1 MHAHPG
7 ARPQGGARRDQDERV
22 GLDHGP
28 QVPLDGGSVF
38 RDGVEALLARL
49 RRGLEPERRDRVVRG
64 VSYAFALMIL
74 ALILWQ
80 IIGPRLRF

>member
-1 MHAHPG
+1 MYWLFWLNLMLG
-7 ARPQGGARRDQDERV
+7 ATNALPA
-22 GLDHGP
+22 
-28 QVPLDGGSVF
+28 VPLDGGFVF
-38 RDGVEALLARL
+38 KDGVEALLARF
-49 RRGLEPERRDRVVRG
+49 RRGLPAERRDRVVRG